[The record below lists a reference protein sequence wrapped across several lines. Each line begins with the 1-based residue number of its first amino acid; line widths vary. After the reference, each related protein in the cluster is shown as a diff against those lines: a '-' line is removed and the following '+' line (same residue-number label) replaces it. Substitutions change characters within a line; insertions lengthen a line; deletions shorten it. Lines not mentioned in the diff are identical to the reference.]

1 MESGIDRRRFLKGAA
16 GALAMPFVN
25 KLDVSA
31 AGREKAYEVF
41 GSTLTPEELA
51 EQKKA
56 AIESLV
62 REIPQIA
69 ELDHLR
75 EYAEHLNEESQ
86 MYIPDD
92 GEIAHVAAVSGP
104 QLHLLA
110 QHTASD
116 SYGLFVFADINREG
130 KRTQRLYVV
139 KKIDGTAVQ
148 FLKGYRVSTSRKGFS
163 NSNDSERT
171 PLGLHTIYNGH
182 VGIFGE
188 VVSGL
193 NKFKEHFV
201 RVSVDGEDHWFVKG
215 FGLEHGNDVAEVVT
229 DQYLLHSRSTD
240 LSRGIRIH
248 GTNRSGEVGPDGKW
262 RSLLGGRRQSNGCI
276 RMSNVDVR
284 DLHTSGYILLPEEP
298 EKKAFP
304 MPVVIHATKAAI
316 DATKIYD

>member
-1 MESGIDRRRFLKGAA
+1 
-16 GALAMPFVN
+16 MPFVN
-25 KLDVSA
+25 KLDATA

-41 GSTLTPEELA
+41 GSTITPEELA

-56 AIESLV
+56 AITSLV
-62 REIPQIA
+62 REIPQTV

-75 EYAEHLNEESQ
+75 EYAKHLNEESQ

-92 GEIAHVAAVSGP
+92 GEIAHVAGVSGA
-104 QLHLLA
+104 QLHQLS
-110 QHTASD
+110 QHIASG
-116 SYGLFVFADINREG
+116 SHGIFVFADINREG
-130 KRTQRLYVV
+130 KRTQRLYIV
-139 KKIDGTAVQ
+139 KKIDDTSVQ

-163 NSNDSERT
+163 NADDSERT
-171 PLGLHTIYNGH
+171 PLGLHTVYNGH
-182 VGIFGE
+182 VGMFGE

-193 NKFKEHFV
+193 NKFKEHFI
-201 RVSVDGEDHWFVKG
+201 RVSVDGEDHWFVRG
-215 FGLEHGNDVAEVVT
+215 FGLEQGNDVAEVVT
-229 DQYLLHSRSTD
+229 DQYLLNSRTTP

-284 DLHTSGYILLPEEP
+284 DLHTSGYIQLPEEP
-298 EKKAFP
+298 EKNALP
-304 MPVVIHATKAAI
+304 MPVMIHATKAAI